1 MAPEVFIFFQACL
14 LGVLLGALY
23 DGFRILRLAFP
34 NGKVLIFFEDIL
46 YFFVVTVAS
55 FSFVL
60 LYSGGVLRAFMLF
73 GELLGAILYFFTVSL
88 VVMKAAGWII
98 RIVKC
103 VLRFLYRLFIRPFV
117 RFFGWILQKGK
128 KWCRNTG
135 KACKKFVLKHKKH
148 LKTAKDIMYNDT
160 VLSCMQENG
169 AAATA
174 AEWDANNG
182 ERCKNKGKKK
192 KWNK

>member
-1 MAPEVFIFFQACL
+1 MAPEVFVFFQACL
-14 LGVLLGALY
+14 LGALLGALY

-73 GELLGAILYFFTVSL
+73 GELMGAILYFFTVSL

-98 RIVKC
+98 RTLKC
-103 VLRFLYRLFIRPFV
+103 VLYFLYRLFIRPFV
-117 RFFGWILQKGK
+117 RFFGWILHKGQKR
-128 KWCRNTG
+128 CREVG

-148 LKTAKDIMYNDT
+148 LKQTEDIMYNDI

-169 AAATA
+169 AAAAA
-174 AEWDANNG
+174 AEWDAKNG
-182 ERCKNKGKKK
+182 ERRKNKGKKK
-192 KWNK
+192 KRSK